1 MWCAGMK
8 SNVVIFD
15 KPYSKDKI
23 AEGRAIQWVVVN
35 GVCNECKHLQ
45 QCENDNNFEFPK
57 NAPCMIK
64 KLEFMKGGE

>member
-1 MWCAGMK
+1 MK

-23 AEGRAIQWVVVN
+23 AEGRAVQWAVVN
-35 GVCNECKHLQ
+35 GVCNRCKYLS
-45 QCENDNNFEFPK
+45 QCESDNNFEFPQ

-64 KLEFMKGGE
+64 KSDYLKDGAE